1 MAKVVSRIVL
11 RLRASRKSVG
21 QVGGD
26 NLMKCRMMGRQ
37 LIQINHSR
45 VALFYLK

>member
-1 MAKVVSRIVL
+1 
-11 RLRASRKSVG
+11 VG

-26 NLMKCRMMGRQ
+26 NVVKCRMMGRQ

-45 VALFYLK
+45 VLLFYSK